1 MFDKNNELMK
11 KVFLALFISFMALN
25 TMGQVVDPVEWTYQ
39 VEKGQDQTATL
50 VFKANI
56 DANWHLYSQNFEAGG
71 PIRTTFHFEESPHYS
86 LVGEPSEHPE
96 PKEEYDETFGMDVK
110 WFSDQAAFRQKVEL
124 QTEKAFDISG
134 NIEYQVCQEDKCV
147 YFNPS
152 FTFNVPGEGTVEA
165 SAGEADRQEAGES
178 GIAGQVKQEG
188 EAAGGTDAASSG
200 SGEGTPEKTEE
211 TTIGTGDMMQGR
223 SLIGFFLLSVVF
235 GLAGILTPCV
245 FPMIPMTV
253 SFFMQESSSRVS
265 GVIKALIFG
274 LSIIILYTSVGI
286 IVSLT
291 SAGAD
296 FTTTLGTHWLPNSL
310 FFLLFLAFAASFFG
324 LFEIVLPSGLANK
337 ADKQVDKGGFLASFF
352 MALTL
357 VIVSFSCTGP
367 IVGAL
372 LVKAVGGSVVEP
384 TVGMFGFALGFGIP
398 FTLLAIFPGW
408 LKKIPKSGGWMNSV
422 KVVLAF
428 IILAFAFKFLSN
440 IDQNYHLNLL
450 SRDLYLSI
458 WIAIFAML
466 GMYLLGKI
474 KLPGDSDLK
483 HVSVFRM
490 ILAIASFSF
499 AIYLVPGLF
508 GANLSSISGLLPPKS
523 AQNFELQAG
532 SAGSGG
538 GSVSSSTMCGDAKYA
553 DFLHLPYNI
562 QGYFEYE
569 QGMQCAKELNK
580 PALVYFTGHSCS
592 NCKKMQAEVWSDP
605 AVQKRLQQD
614 YVLIALYIDDKKKL
628 PESQWMRSEYDGKV
642 KKTLGK
648 KNAAFQI
655 ERFNVNTQPY
665 YRVLTPN
672 GDEVGEPMGYTT
684 KPREFIDWL
693 DKGVKQFEQ
702 QGK

>member
-1 MFDKNNELMK
+1 MK
-11 KVFLALFISFMALN
+11 KVLLSLFISMMALT

-39 VEKGQDQTATL
+39 VEKGENQTATL
-50 VFKANI
+50 VFKADI
-56 DANWHLYSQNFEAGG
+56 EPNWHLYSQNFEAGG
-71 PIRTTFHFEESPHYS
+71 PIRTNFHFDESPHYQ
-86 LVGEPSEHPE
+86 LVGETSEHPE
-96 PKEEYDETFGMDVK
+96 PDEEYDETFGMDVK
-110 WFSDQAAFRQKVEL
+110 WFSDQATFRQQIKL
-124 QTEKAFDISG
+124 QTQKAFKISG

-152 FTFNVPGEGTVEA
+152 FTFDVPGEGTVEA
-165 SAGEADRQEAGES
+165 AGGGSDQQEAGES
-178 GIAGQVKQEG
+178 GLAGQVQRED
-188 EAAGGTDAASSG
+188 EPAAGSDVATAG
-200 SGEGTPEKTEE
+200 SGEEAPEQAEE
-211 TTIGTGDMMQGR
+211 ATIGSGDLTEGR

-253 SFFMQESSSRVS
+253 SFFMQESPSRFS

-408 LKKIPKSGGWMNSV
+408 LKKMPRSGGWMNSV

-440 IDQNYHLNLL
+440 IDQNYHLDLL

-474 KLPGDSDLK
+474 KLPGDSELK
-483 HVSVFRM
+483 QVSVLRL

-508 GANLSSISGLLPPKS
+508 GANLSSVSGLLPPKS
-523 AQNFELQAG
+523 AQNFELTAGAGQAP
-532 SAGSGG
+532 GG
-538 GSVSSSTMCGDAKYA
+538 AVSSNTMCGDAKYS

-562 QGYFEYE
+562 KGYFEYE
-569 QGMQCAKELNK
+569 QGMECAKELNK
-580 PALVYFTGHSCS
+580 PVLVYFTGHSCS

-605 AVQKRLQQD
+605 AVKKRLQQD

-628 PESQWMRSEYDGKV
+628 PESQWMKSEYDGKV

-672 GDEVGEPMGYTT
+672 GEEVGESMGYTT
-684 KPREFIDWL
+684 KPQEFIDWL

-702 QGK
+702 QQNQ